1 MARCGPGLLRACAMR
16 WSIQYDV
23 HRPRTQS
30 NYIRRRRAT
39 VVKQTISRI
48 GGRGE
53 GDRSAG
59 PSTGRIVLAGRTG
72 HEGCPVLS
80 PDISRTSCRFLR
92 GNHGAAFP
100 DYDTIATPAVLL
112 KRGRAERCCAERTVI
127 HGTDP
132 RGVGK
137 AARSCR
143 PGWQQKLQCR
153 RPLSLPR
160 SPALARWCPAERYS
174 PRSYT
179 GPGCPRWVET

>member
-137 AARSCR
+137 AARSW
-143 PGWQQKLQCR
+143 PAAEPPAPDLQ
-153 RPLSLPR
+153 LPR
-160 SPALARWCPAERYS
+160 PSRWCPAERYS

-179 GPGCPRWVET
+179 GPAPGCPRSVET